1 MFKKILTEI
10 RGLIP
15 EDLTSYLA
23 LDLAKIFKGSLYFLV
38 TYEKEEDLPK
48 VENYLNKILSKA
60 EEKKVRAEAHL
71 IKGAGFEE
79 LSKIIKKEKIEL
91 AVLPLSDLKKAI
103 KLPTALVLGKFVHL
117 GRLSPKRFLIILK
130 EDHEKTKDYENFLM
144 ALLKVYPHTR
154 VYILSIGEEKKW
166 SEFQDSLKKLVPS
179 HDWEN
184 WKSLSFKKLLIKTL
198 TKRIDFLVFPL
209 ESLFFWQ
216 LNKRRFIKNLTEK
229 TPCNLI
235 IFKPGSKGAD

>member
-23 LDLAKIFKGSLYFLV
+23 LDLAKIFKGSLYFLI
-38 TYEKEEDLPK
+38 TYEKEEELPK
-48 VENYLNKILSKA
+48 VENYLNKMLSRA
-60 EEKKVRAEAHL
+60 EEKKIKSEAHL
-71 IKGAGFEE
+71 LKKAGLKE
-79 LSKIIKKEKIEL
+79 LSQIIKEEKIKL
-91 AVLPLSDLKKAI
+91 AVLPLRDLKKSL
-103 KLPTALVLGKFVHL
+103 KLPTTLVLGKFVHL

-130 EDHEKTKDYENFLM
+130 EDLKRTKDYENFLIG
-144 ALLKVYPHTR
+144 LLKAYPHTR
-154 VYILSIGEEKKW
+154 VYILSVGEEIKW
-166 SEFQDSLKKLVPS
+166 SEFQDFLKKHFPS

-184 WKSLSFKKLLIKTL
+184 WKTLSFKKLLIKIL

-216 LNKRRFIKNLTEK
+216 INKKRFIKNLLEK

-235 IFKPGSKGAD
+235 VFKPGSIGAD